1 MRALR
6 LLAPLAALIVAAPL
20 IPTLAAAPAATEMAL
35 TSADGFALK
44 GTLTL
49 PATAKPRAKSPVVI
63 LAHQFGSTRAGWAP
77 LTEKLLARGIGVL
90 ALDLRGHGDSV
101 LKDGVET
108 RITADF
114 MASAKAVGFD
124 KIPADL
130 AQAATWLRK
139 QPGVDGRRIGLAGSS
154 VGAFSV
160 LLAAPEVKPVAVLSL
175 SPAGTA
181 AFGDSARDRLKGA
194 LLRSRPSV
202 LVLASQDDKD
212 VAENAQAL
220 KDLPGVDVD
229 LKEGNDHGFAYFKD
243 CSDLMAVY
251 FGEYLT
257 YHHTGKRYAEGR
269 AKGSAPAPASPE
281 GITGGPAPAEKK
293 PANAPATK

>member
-1 MRALR
+1 MRTLR
-6 LLAPLAALIVAAPL
+6 LQAPLAALILAAPL
-20 IPTLAAAPAATEMAL
+20 AASDMSL
-35 TSADGFALK
+35 TTADGFALK

-49 PATAKPRAKSPVVI
+49 PAAKPKAKVPVVI
-63 LAHQFGSTRAGWAP
+63 LAHQFHSDRTGWAP
-77 LTEKLLARGIGVL
+77 LTDKLLARGIGVL
-90 ALDLRGHGDSV
+90 ALDLRGHGESAM
-101 LKDGVET
+101 KDGAEV
-108 RITADF
+108 RVSGDF

-130 AQAATWLRK
+130 ALAAAWLRK

-160 LLAAPEVKPVAVLSL
+160 LLASPEVKPLAVLSL

-194 LLRSRPSV
+194 VLRSRPSV
-202 LVLASQDDKD
+202 LVLASMDDKD
-212 VAENAQAL
+212 AAENAAAL
-220 KDLPGVDVD
+220 KDLPGVAVD
-229 LKEGNDHGFAYFKD
+229 LKEGKDHGFAYFKD

-257 YHHTGKRYAEGR
+257 YHHTGKRYAAEAH
-269 AKGSAPAPASPE
+269 AKGAAPAPASPE
-281 GITGGPAPAEKK
+281 GMTGGPAPAEKK
-293 PANAPATK
+293 ADAPK

>member
-1 MRALR
+1 MRTPR
-6 LLAPLAALIVAAPL
+6 LLAPLAVLILAAPTSA
-20 IPTLAAAPAATEMAL
+20 PLAAASTEMAL

-49 PATAKPRAKSPVVI
+49 PSAKPKAKVPVVI
-63 LAHQFGSTRAGWAP
+63 LAHQFHSDRSGWAP
-77 LTEKLLARGIGVL
+77 LTERLLARGIGVL
-90 ALDLRGHGDSV
+90 ALDLRGHGDSAM
-101 LKDGVET
+101 KDGAET
-108 RITADF
+108 RVTADF

-130 AQAATWLRK
+130 GQAAAWLRK

-160 LLAAPEVKPVAVLSL
+160 LLAAPEVKPLAVLSL

-181 AFGDSARDRLKGA
+181 AFGDSARERLKGA
-194 LLRSRPSV
+194 VLRSRPSV
-202 LVLASQDDKD
+202 LVLASAEDKD
-212 VAENAQAL
+212 AADNAAAL
-220 KDLPGVDVD
+220 KDLPGVAVD
-229 LKEGNDHGFAYFKD
+229 LKDGKDHGFAYFKD

-257 YHHTGKRYAEGR
+257 YHHTGKRYAEAR
-269 AKGSAPAPASPE
+269 VKAEAPAPASPE
-281 GITGGPAPAEKK
+281 GMTGGPAPAEKK
-293 PANAPATK
+293 AADAPK

>member
-1 MRALR
+1 MRTPR
-6 LLAPLAALIVAAPL
+6 LLAPLAALILAAP
-20 IPTLAAAPAATEMAL
+20 LAAAPTDMAL
-35 TSADGFALK
+35 ASADGFALK

-49 PATAKPRAKSPVVI
+49 PAAAKPKAKSPVVI
-63 LAHQFGSTRAGWAP
+63 LAHQFGSDRTGWAP

-90 ALDLRGHGDSV
+90 ALDLRGHGESAM
-101 LKDGVET
+101 KDGAET
-108 RITADF
+108 RVTADF
-114 MASAKAVGFD
+114 MTSAKAVGFD

-130 AQAATWLRK
+130 ALAAAWLRK

-160 LLAAPEVKPVAVLSL
+160 LLAAPEVKPVAILSL

-181 AFGDSARDRLKGA
+181 AFGDSARDRMKGA

-202 LVLASQDDKD
+202 LVLASSEDKD
-212 VAENAQAL
+212 AAENAQAL
-220 KDLPGVDVD
+220 KDLPGVAVD
-229 LKEGNDHGFAYFKD
+229 LKDGKDHGFAYFKD

-257 YHHTGKRYAEGR
+257 YHHTGKRYAEGHAR
-269 AKGSAPAPASPE
+269 AAAAPAPASTE
-281 GITGGPAPAEKK
+281 GVTSNQPPVEKK
-293 PANAPATK
+293 AAPAPATK